1 MHDHG
6 GYRVHLCAGTAA
18 FIIFVMVLAAY
29 LTRRFR
35 LFPIHGEPVPYRKP
49 IPSGPSPSLALKP
62 FCSFNLFKDIAS
74 SQSDGFVSGNGTWK
88 RDIKGGPKYFQ
99 PEVCR
104 FRHKMHIPRRDVV
117 QCIRRHRLHYVV
129 FAGDSN
135 SMRYFVAFRA
145 LLADIG
151 AHCLSVQVCIVI
163 FLTDSRPSVIY
174 S

>member
-1 MHDHG
+1 MHDHAR
-6 GYRVHLCAGTAA
+6 YRVHLCAGTAA
-18 FIIFVMVLAAY
+18 LLIFVTLFAAH

-35 LFPIHGEPVPYRKP
+35 PFPIHSEPFPNRKP
-49 IPSGPSPSLALKP
+49 IRSGPSPSLALKP
-62 FCSFNLFKDIAS
+62 VCSFNLFKDIAS
-74 SQSDGFVSGNGTWK
+74 SQSDGFVSGSGTWK
-88 RDIKGGPKYFQ
+88 RNIKGVPEYFQ
-99 PEVCR
+99 PKVCR
-104 FRHKMHIPRRDVV
+104 FRHKLHIPRQDVV